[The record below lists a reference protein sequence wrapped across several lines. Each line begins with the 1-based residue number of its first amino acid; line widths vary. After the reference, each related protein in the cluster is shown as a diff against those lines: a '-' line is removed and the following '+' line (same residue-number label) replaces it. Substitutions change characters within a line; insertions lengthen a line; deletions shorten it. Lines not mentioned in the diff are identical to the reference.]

1 MAAKRAESLTA
12 YQSGFGNTFSSEA
25 VKGALP
31 VGRNSPQRAPRGL
44 YAEVLSGTAF
54 TAPRAENLSTWLYK
68 LRPSAMHGP
77 YRRIKNG
84 LVRSGPF
91 DEVETPPNRLRW
103 NPLPIASKPTDFLDG
118 LATLAGSGQPAAQAG
133 VAVHIYRAN
142 RDMRSRYFWNADG
155 ELMFVPQQGAL
166 LLFTEL
172 GKLEIAP
179 GEIAVIPRGMK
190 FKVELAGPSR
200 GYLCENYGAPFRLPE
215 LGPIGSQGLAQA
227 RDFQAPAAAFEDKGK
242 CEVVAKFMGGL
253 WASEFAHSPL
263 DVVAWHGDYVPYK
276 YDLARFMAIGT
287 ISFDHADPSIFTVL
301 TSPSGQTGIAN
312 CDFVIFPPRWQVAE
326 DTFRPPWFHR
336 NVMSE
341 LMGLVHGTYDAKAEG
356 FLPGGVSI
364 HNCMSAHG
372 PDLATFERASTA
384 ELKPHKIEDTLA
396 FMWESRWVW
405 RPTQFAMR
413 SRELQNNYDQIWHGF
428 RRLFPGR

>member
-1 MAAKRAESLTA
+1 MAAKRAEGLTA
-12 YQSGFGNTFSSEA
+12 YQGGFGNTFSSEA
-25 VKGALP
+25 VEGALP
-31 VGRNSPQRAPRGL
+31 IGRNSPQRAPRGL

-77 YRRIKNG
+77 YRRIQNG

-142 RDMRSRYFWNADG
+142 RDMRARYFWNADG
-155 ELMFVPQQGAL
+155 ELMFVPQQGTL

-179 GEIAVIPRGMK
+179 GEIAVVPRGMK

-242 CEVVAKFMGGL
+242 CEVVAKFMGAL
-253 WASEFAHSPL
+253 SASEFAHSPL

-301 TSPSGQTGIAN
+301 TSPSGQAGVAN

-341 LMGLVHGTYDAKAEG
+341 LMGLVRGTYDAKAEG

-372 PDLATFERASTA
+372 PDLATFEKASTA

-405 RPTQFAMR
+405 RPTHFAIR
-413 SRELQNNYDQIWHGF
+413 SRELQKDYDEVWQGF
-428 RRLFPGR
+428 RKLFPRR